1 VNRVR
6 IEPQRVA
13 AEHLP
18 LAPWDTVARLAQRR
32 PKAN

>member
-1 VNRVR
+1 
-6 IEPQRVA
+6 VA

-18 LAPWDTVARLAQRR
+18 LAAWDTVTRLAQRR